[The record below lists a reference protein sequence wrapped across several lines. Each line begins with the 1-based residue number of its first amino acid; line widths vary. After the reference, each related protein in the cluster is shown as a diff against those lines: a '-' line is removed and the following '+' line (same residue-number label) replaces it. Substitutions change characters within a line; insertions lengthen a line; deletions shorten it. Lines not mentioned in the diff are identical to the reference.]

1 MDIERISKIE
11 TSSISNSE
19 PSTLS
24 AMLRLTTPSK
34 QEEGDI
40 GAFLTPPV
48 KGENTADKGQDRTA
62 TDTPPFTSGHDK
74 SNTEVCRKPLG
85 RFLSF
90 DVKRSLFSCKRLA
103 DELEDTPATKRL
115 RETGVALS
123 NITLNVCPV
132 TTSDHGDEIKS
143 VVNTLSTDPEVV
155 ADGSRPYTLPTV
167 PGKHKDLKAISPD
180 TMDAVLRGCY
190 DDEIGRLTVIDC
202 RYPYEFEGGHI
213 WGAVNLFTRD
223 MVRDFLLSH
232 IDDDVTSGRHVLV
245 FHCEFSSERGPKM
258 YRHLR
263 SEDRGL
269 HTDIYPRLAFP
280 EVYLLEG
287 GYKAFYHKHI
297 VQCDPQQYMPMLHKD
312 HVTDL
317 RHFRAKSKSWTAGE
331 RANRLRTSLRF

>member
-1 MDIERISKIE
+1 MERERTFKTE
-11 TSSISNSE
+11 TSSICSSE

-24 AMLRLTTPSK
+24 DMLRLRTPSK
-34 QEEGDI
+34 PEEIDI
-40 GAFLTPPV
+40 GIFLTPPV
-48 KGENTADKGQDRTA
+48 RGGNTADKDDEWAA
-62 TDTPPFTSGHDK
+62 TDTPTVISGHDR
-74 SNTEVCRKPLG
+74 SNIEVCRKPLG

-90 DVKRSLFSCKRLA
+90 DVKRSLFSSKRLA
-103 DELEDTPATKRL
+103 DDHEDTPVSKRL

-123 NITLNVCPV
+123 DLTLDNVETP
-132 TTSDHGDEIKS
+132 SGRGDEIKS

-155 ADGSRPYTLPTV
+155 ADGSRPYTIPTI

-180 TMDAVLRGCY
+180 AMDAVLRGCY
-190 DDEIGRLTVIDC
+190 DDEIGRMTVIDC

-213 WGAVNLFTRD
+213 RGAVNLFTRD

-232 IDDDVTSGRHVLV
+232 MNDDATSGRHVLV

-269 HTDIYPRLAFP
+269 HTDVYPRLAFP

-287 GYKAFYHKHI
+287 GYKAFFHKHM
-297 VQCDPQQYMPMLHKD
+297 VQCEPQQYMPMLHKD